1 MKTAFLLPTAFAALI
16 IGTLFAGHVASEMH
30 TQRAVAEHLQQT
42 AN

>member
-30 TQRAVAEHLQQT
+30 TQRAAAAYLQQT